1 MAGGARL
8 LCSSGARRSLYSL
21 AGGGKIRGGHG
32 SWCRGAETAGR
43 DVSAEGCAGPLQW
56 GGGAFL
62 TPPGTFLCEFSCG
75 EGSQKHYHHPCLW
88 MGGIGSV
95 GRRSTKGHCR
105 AVVDLGAAP
114 SLLPWCFA
122 LGIEDGLQWLC
133 PKCFSAVLVNQA
145 ESLL

>member
-1 MAGGARL
+1 MSSPVVKAHKSIIITLVYGWEELEAWAGG
-8 LCSSGARRSLYSL
+8 
-21 AGGGKIRGGHG
+21 
-32 SWCRGAETAGR
+32 E
-43 DVSAEGCAGPLQW
+43 P
-56 GGGAFL
+56 
-62 TPPGTFLCEFSCG
+62 
-75 EGSQKHYHHPCLW
+75 
-88 MGGIGSV
+88 
-95 GRRSTKGHCR
+95 GHCR